1 MPSATDK
8 FYFAEL
14 HDLRSLT
21 IGRLFR
27 RNWELLPT
35 MLATLPE
42 PNSLERIEVS
52 ECWITDCSIWE
63 TVWVEVFNHFDS
75 QLSSAKFAR
84 LKELN
89 VDMYY
94 HNRGDDVGD
103 LPDVMPLASKRGAL
117 FYNSYD
123 F

>member
-1 MPSATDK
+1 
-8 FYFAEL
+8 
-14 HDLRSLT
+14 
-21 IGRLFR
+21 
-27 RNWELLPT
+27 

-42 PNSLERIEVS
+42 HNSLERIEVS

-103 LPDVMPLASKRGAL
+103 LPDVMPLASKRGVL